1 MIHRKTSNRKSWDFI
16 GKEGWSIGVSLD
28 HYRCQRVIPQDAK
41 VKKISDTVE
50 FCHQTI
56 TTPVVTPED
65 RIPHGITTLKY
76 ALTDE
81 PTAQSD
87 AQQQYIAALCN
98 ASNSWATSN
107 EKPDPDITIP
117 RPTPSQTRSSMK
129 LIESNLKQ
137 PAITHHPYP
146 RVPNEM

>member
-1 MIHRKTSNRKSWDFI
+1 MKSTLNLNILAWEYFQVPFDYKATLLGPLGCPFMIHRKTSNRKSWDFI

-76 ALTDE
+76 ALTDA

-87 AQQQYIAALCN
+87 AQNQAIADLSD
-98 ASNSWATSN
+98 ASNSWTA
-107 EKPDPDITIP
+107 
-117 RPTPSQTRSSMK
+117 
-129 LIESNLKQ
+129 
-137 PAITHHPYP
+137 
-146 RVPNEM
+146 PN